1 MIDSADSTLATVSI
15 WTPWGEQKVQKL
27 ESRTAL
33 LRRAV
38 TRMRG
43 SDELPSVPDFSDRA
57 WPAG

>member
-1 MIDSADSTLATVSI
+1 MIDGADPTLTTVSV

-27 ESRTAL
+27 ESCTAM
-33 LRRAV
+33 LRRAA

-43 SDELPSVPDFSDRA
+43 RDELLSVPDFSDRA